1 MPYFLQQY
9 KPQEPVTKAREDG
22 TGGGS
27 NRESPAAIS
36 GSSTSHGNQ
45 CKRSAVNKIYTLA
58 QKLEVLQYVRTHF
71 EAEAARHFEIP
82 RTTIQ
87 GWKGL
92 DRQPIDRKKSRR
104 KSGRTKLKLA
114 AFSHT
119 VKTWRMNYH
128 GGSHH
133 SRHRG
138 TETTIHCNF
147 DLYSTREDASAIC
160 DLQGKDLAHLEEDHN
175 QRMPCYH
182 DNPTQGMDGPQT
194 DADMDQKGSRAAHQ
208 RVPALLVFVTFK
220 ATSQM
225 TS

>member
-9 KPQEPVTKAREDG
+9 KPQEPVTKAHEDG

-114 AFSHT
+114 AYSHT

-128 GGSHH
+128 GEVII
-133 SRHRG
+133 RG
-138 TETTIHCNF
+138 TGAQKQQFTVTLTCTA
-147 DLYSTREDASAIC
+147 LGKM
-160 DLQGKDLAHLEEDHN
+160 LQ
-175 QRMPCYH
+175 P
-182 DNPTQGMDGPQT
+182 
-194 DADMDQKGSRAAHQ
+194 
-208 RVPALLVFVTFK
+208 FVTFK
-220 ATSQM
+220 AKT
-225 TS
+225 